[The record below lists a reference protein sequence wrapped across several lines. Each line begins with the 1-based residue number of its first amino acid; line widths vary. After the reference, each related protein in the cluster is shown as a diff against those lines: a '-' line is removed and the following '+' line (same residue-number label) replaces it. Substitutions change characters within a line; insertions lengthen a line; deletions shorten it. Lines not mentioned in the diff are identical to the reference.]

1 MSKYKDIADPILKE
15 DFNRIIAILR
25 KIIAKGASERLFRTC
40 ESKINNR
47 VVAIPLDI
55 RRRKKGS
62 GTLRLYCLRISDEV
76 LILGN
81 GGIKYGNAYNDNEE
95 LNTYVSDLAKL
106 DHVIFTGQGKIK
118 IIDKTVIL
126 KDKLIIEI

>member
-1 MSKYKDIADPILKE
+1 M
-15 DFNRIIAILR
+15 R

-40 ESKINNR
+40 ESKINDR

-106 DHVIFTGQGKIK
+106 DHVITAEFNLQMQQNS
-118 IIDKTVIL
+118 D
-126 KDKLIIEI
+126 

>member
-1 MSKYKDIADPILKE
+1 MLK
-15 DFNRIIAILR
+15 
-25 KIIAKGASERLFRTC
+25 KIIENGALERHFRTG
-40 ESKINNR
+40 ESKIKDG

-55 RRRKKGS
+55 VRRKRGC

-95 LNTYVSDLAKL
+95 LKTHVTNLARL
-106 DHVIFTGQGKIK
+106 DHVIKNLIKRGKIRITGK
-118 IIDKTVIL
+118 NVIL
-126 KDKLIIEI
+126 QENLIIEI